1 MMSLWLWWVVL
12 GASVTQ
18 AATLP
23 SMTQKTEGWCSPAV
37 GHTQGD
43 VTIICQGVD
52 PKALQ
57 RLNELLDKKDLELQE
72 KIREAEEWTR
82 KYHELSQRLA
92 EEGRDNALARQA
104 EDLLKAGNLEEA
116 GALLDRLIAS
126 GKAVVER
133 VASNHFNHAQIFAL
147 QFKALEALP
156 HYEQAYRY
164 RPDNPEYAHAYAL
177 ALQNQNRHAEAEV
190 IYQANLKTLRQLA
203 ETTPSTHLPD
213 VAGTL
218 NNLAN
223 LYSNTQRHQEA
234 EEAYQD
240 ALTTYRQLA
249 KANAP
254 AYLPY
259 VAGTLNN
266 LAVLHFTQGDTTSAH
281 ALNAE
286 ALAISRPLW
295 QRHPAA
301 HGDGLARTLALKVML
316 RKQEG
321 ADMVTTCEL
330 LHELRTVAYR
340 DSLKLWAQEQMQT
353 SCGQE
358 KLP

>member
-1 MMSLWLWWVVL
+1 MRYLWLWWVVL

-23 SMTQKTEGWCSPAV
+23 SIAQKTEGWCSPAV
-37 GHTQGD
+37 GQTQGD

-52 PKALQ
+52 PKALL

-72 KIREAEEWTR
+72 KIREAEAWTR

-104 EDLLKAGNLEEA
+104 EGLLKEGKLEEA

-126 GKAVVER
+126 GEAVVER
-133 VASNHFNHAQIFAL
+133 VASNHFNRAQIFAL

-164 RPDNPEYAHAYAL
+164 RPDNLEYAHAYAL
-177 ALQNQNRHAEAEV
+177 ALQNQNRHAEADV

-213 VAGTL
+213 VAM
-218 NNLAN
+218 
-223 LYSNTQRHQEA
+223 
-234 EEAYQD
+234 
-240 ALTTYRQLA
+240 
-249 KANAP
+249 
-254 AYLPY
+254 
-259 VAGTLNN
+259 TLNN

-286 ALAISRPLW
+286 ALTINRTLW
-295 QRHPAA
+295 QHHPTA
-301 HGDGLARTLALKVML
+301 HGDRLARTLALKVRL
-316 RKQEG
+316 LKQEG
-321 ADMVTTCEL
+321 VEMVTACEL
-330 LHELRTVAYR
+330 LHELRIVAYS
-340 DSLKLWAQEQMQT
+340 DSLKLWAQEHMKT
-353 SCGQE
+353 SCGQG